1 MITSSRPLPE
11 IDGNGCTIRELLAG
25 RKYSINYYQRE
36 YKWSHTKYAQRRRK
50 GYEIEHIW
58 ADHSERHVEKFAH
71 PSESAEHR
79 NHIGGLQL
87 LPKSFNANYGD
98 PPCAEKRKHY
108 LNQNLLACS
117 LYVQA
122 YDHNPGFRRL
132 IAQSGLSFRAH
143 AEFKNV
149 DLDARQ
155 DLYRRFAGRIWDP
168 ERLAREA
175 AS

>member
-132 IAQSGLSFRAH
+132 TRLPQ
-143 AEFKNV
+143 
-149 DLDARQ
+149 
-155 DLYRRFAGRIWDP
+155 
-168 ERLAREA
+168 LARDFVKFRCDHIHKYLFLLRPHSISLCSA
-175 AS
+175 DLAY